1 MRKPSFA
8 VVDPPAR
15 VIESPYFNT
24 REAMAYLR
32 LNDTGA
38 LYDLM
43 KEQGLPYLR
52 CGGRYRFDRR
62 ELDAWLRGTTA
73 LELRRASEVMVRLRT
88 IWRWRCAASARAP
101 GDRAGSA
108 LGGVCALRVGLAG
121 DCARDATRSAWPGA
135 STGSAHVFFPGG
147 RRAR

>member
-1 MRKPSFA
+1 MSKRTFA
-8 VVDPPAR
+8 VVDPPR
-15 VIESPYFNT
+15 VIASPYLNT

-52 CGGRYRFDRR
+52 CGGRYRFDTR

-73 LELRRASEVMVRLRT
+73 LELRRA
-88 IWRWRCAASARAP
+88 AK
-101 GDRAGSA
+101 
-108 LGGVCALRVGLAG
+108 
-121 DCARDATRSAWPGA
+121 
-135 STGSAHVFFPGG
+135 
-147 RRAR
+147 

>member
-1 MRKPSFA
+1 MTKRFV
-8 VVDPPAR
+8 VVDPPKPA
-15 VIESPYFNT
+15 VQSPYLNT

-52 CGGRYRFDRR
+52 CGGRYRFDTR

-73 LELRRASEVMVRLRT
+73 LELRRA
-88 IWRWRCAASARAP
+88 CK
-101 GDRAGSA
+101 
-108 LGGVCALRVGLAG
+108 
-121 DCARDATRSAWPGA
+121 
-135 STGSAHVFFPGG
+135 
-147 RRAR
+147 